1 MQMEQLKEMLN
12 GANLNKET
20 LARAMRE
27 IKKGNIDM
35 EQVQKKMT
43 EMMSANEEKDP
54 RKRLQMKIAN
64 KQSMRSIKR
73 PEGKEAKERPEG
85 KEVKAS
91 SGATAE
97 AVSSVES
104 KQETALKNKA
114 KKLRELQ
121 KKYGTITDE
130 RYRESL
136 AASDNGALTES
147 ERAHHRNILDLYA
160 KQNKFKQQIDF
171 ADMDDI

>member
-73 PEGKEAKERPEG
+73 PEGKERPEA

-91 SGATAE
+91 SPATAE
-97 AVSSVES
+97 AVSPVES

-136 AASDNGALTES
+136 AASENGALTES

>member
-73 PEGKEAKERPEG
+73 PDGKEAK
-85 KEVKAS
+85 AS
-91 SGATAE
+91 SETTAE
-97 AVSSVES
+97 AVSPVES

-114 KKLRELQ
+114 KKLREMQ
-121 KKYGTITDE
+121 KKYGSITDE

-136 AASDNGALTES
+136 AAADNAALTES

>member
-43 EMMSANEEKDP
+43 EMMTANEEKDP

-73 PEGKEAKERPEG
+73 PEGKEAK
-85 KEVKAS
+85 AS
-91 SGATAE
+91 SPATAE

-136 AASDNGALTES
+136 AESENGALTES

>member
-1 MQMEQLKEMLN
+1 MEQLKEMLN

-43 EMMSANEEKDP
+43 EMMTANEEKDP

-73 PEGKEAKERPEG
+73 PEGKEAK
-85 KEVKAS
+85 AS
-91 SGATAE
+91 SPATAE

-136 AASDNGALTES
+136 AESENGALTES